1 MTPRLL
7 PFVPTTLLFASHPRI
22 DPAPM
27 PIAKTVRLNTGA
39 DMPVVG
45 LGTWQS
51 VPGQVEKAVEA
62 ALRIGKHRRLI
73 DASAPSSPLTIG
85 LARIPSY

>member
-1 MTPRLL
+1 
-7 PFVPTTLLFASHPRI
+7 
-22 DPAPM
+22 M

-51 VPGQVEKAVEA
+51 MPGQVEKAVEA
-62 ALRIGKHRRLI
+62 ALRFGKHGCKR
-73 DASAPSSPLTIG
+73 PPLATD
-85 LARIPSY
+85 PTSVY